1 MSPIARRMQR
11 FVMSGAMRQRK
22 LNNTMGGR
30 GYKEEEEDEEEDEKS
45 TP

>member
-1 MSPIARRMQR
+1 
-11 FVMSGAMRQRK
+11 MSGAMRQRK